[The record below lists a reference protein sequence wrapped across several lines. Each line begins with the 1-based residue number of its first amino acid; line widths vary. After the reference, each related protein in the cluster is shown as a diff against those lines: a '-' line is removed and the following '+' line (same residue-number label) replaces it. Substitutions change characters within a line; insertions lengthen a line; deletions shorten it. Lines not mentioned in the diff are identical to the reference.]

1 MAAPPWV
8 FGLLATT
15 TPVQKSA
22 QQQLSVL
29 TSVWLDDGMVIAS
42 DITALVGRT
51 PLVRLNRL
59 PAASG
64 CRAELVAKLESFN
77 PTASVKDRIAGA
89 MVQAAEEA
97 GTISPGRT
105 VLVEPTS
112 GNTGIALAMV
122 AAARGYRLI
131 LTMPDTMSTERRA
144 MLRAYGA
151 ELQLTPGAEGIQ
163 GAIDLARE
171 LVDEIPE
178 AYLLQQFANPANPA
192 IHARTTAEEIWADTE
207 GQLDVL
213 VAGVGTGGTITG
225 CGRLLKQRHPGLKVV
240 AVEPAGS
247 AVLSGQPPGPHRIQG
262 IGAGFVPP
270 VLDRDL
276 IDEVMAVSDEEAM
289 VIGRRLAREEGLLS
303 GVSSGAAVAAALQ
316 LGQRPELEGKRIVV
330 ILASFGERY
339 LSTPMFSSA
348 LPLPP
353 RLDGQL

>member
-1 MAAPPWV
+1 M
-8 FGLLATT
+8 G
-15 TPVQKSA
+15 
-22 QQQLSVL
+22 
-29 TSVWLDDGMVIAS
+29 IAS

-59 PAASG
+59 PAAFG
-64 CRAELVAKLESFN
+64 ARAEVLAKLESFN

-89 MVQAAEEA
+89 MVQAAEDE
-97 GTISPGRT
+97 GTITPGRT

-151 ELQLTPGAEGIQ
+151 ELQLTPGSEGIQ
-163 GAIDLARE
+163 GAIDLAQE
-171 LVDEIPE
+171 LVEEIPD
-178 AYLLQQFANPANPA
+178 AYLLQQFVNAANPA
-192 IHARTTAEEIWADTE
+192 IHERTTAEELWADTD
-207 GQLDVL
+207 GSLDVL

-225 CGRLLKQRHPGLKVV
+225 CARLLKARNPNLQVV

-247 AVLSGQPPGPHRIQG
+247 AVLSGQPAGPHRIQG

-270 VLDRDL
+270 VLDQGL
-276 IDEVMAVSDEEAM
+276 IDEVITVTDDDAM
-289 VIGRRLAREEGLLS
+289 EIGRRLAREEGLLS
-303 GVSSGAAVAAALQ
+303 GVSSGAAMAAALQ
-316 LGQRPELEGKRIVV
+316 LAQRPELEGKRIVV

-339 LSTPMFSSA
+339 LSTPMFSSSSS
-348 LPLPP
+348 LPP
-353 RLDGQL
+353 RLGGHL

>member
-1 MAAPPWV
+1 M
-8 FGLLATT
+8 G
-15 TPVQKSA
+15 
-22 QQQLSVL
+22 
-29 TSVWLDDGMVIAS
+29 IAS

-59 PAASG
+59 PAAFG
-64 CRAELVAKLESFN
+64 ARAEVLAKLESFN

-89 MVQAAEEA
+89 MVQAAEDE
-97 GTISPGRT
+97 GTITPGRT

-151 ELQLTPGAEGIQ
+151 ELQLTPGSEGIQ
-163 GAIDLARE
+163 GAIDLAQE
-171 LVDEIPE
+171 LVEEIPD
-178 AYLLQQFANPANPA
+178 AYLLQQFVNAANPA
-192 IHARTTAEEIWADTE
+192 IHERTTAEELWVDTD
-207 GQLDVL
+207 GSLDVL

-225 CGRLLKQRHPGLKVV
+225 CARLLKARNPNLQVV

-247 AVLSGQPPGPHRIQG
+247 AVLSGQPAGPHRIQG

-270 VLDRDL
+270 VLDQGL
-276 IDEVMAVSDEEAM
+276 IDEVITVSDDDAM
-289 VIGRRLAREEGLLS
+289 EIGRRLAREEGLLS
-303 GVSSGAAVAAALQ
+303 GVSSGAAMAAALQ
-316 LGQRPELEGKRIVV
+316 LAQRPELEGKRIVV

-339 LSTPMFSSA
+339 LSTPMFSSSSSS
-348 LPLPP
+348 LP
-353 RLDGQL
+353 RLGGHL